1 MIKIKTMKYKIAILV
16 LFLFVGSC
24 TSVEQTEKHDQLE
37 PATKKHMSMLGKKSD
52 VFTTASET
60 ELRLSQTESVAF
72 KSAKQPLENEVSV
85 FVNPA
90 KTFQSFF
97 GIGGAITDASAE
109 IFAKLPIE
117 TQEEFLQAYYDKDK
131 GIGYSLSRTPIHS
144 CDFSS
149 DSYTYIEE
157 GDKDLESFSIEHDKE
172 FKIPLIKKAIE
183 AAGGEL
189 LLYAS
194 PWSPPAF
201 MKDNN
206 NMLQGGKLLPEY
218 ADSWARYFAKFI
230 KAYEA
235 DGMPIWGIT
244 IQNEPMAVQRWE
256 SCIYTAEEERDFLK
270 NYLGPTLEKEGL
282 GDKKIVVWDHNRD
295 LINHRANTIFEDQEA
310 AKYAWGIGFHW
321 YETWAGGKPMF
332 SNLGN
337 INESFPTKNLLFTE
351 GCQEGFRT
359 DRYQYWPHAERY
371 GRSIINDFN
380 NGTVGWTDWNI
391 LLDQGGGPN
400 HVGNFCFA
408 PIHGDTDAGELIYT
422 PTYYYIG
429 HFSKFI
435 RPGAKRIST
444 VSSRS
449 HLLSTSFVNEDE
461 SMVNVVMNQSDE
473 NIDYKLY
480 VGAGEALSL
489 SIPAHAIQSIVTK

>member
-1 MIKIKTMKYKIAILV
+1 M
-16 LFLFVGSC
+16 
-24 TSVEQTEKHDQLE
+24 
-37 PATKKHMSMLGKKSD
+37 GKEAM
-52 VFTTASET
+52 VYTTAHQT
-60 ELRLSQTESVAF
+60 ELRLAQTGNLTFEA
-72 KSAKQPLENEVSV
+72 AGQPLESEVSV
-85 FVNPA
+85 FVNPD
-90 KTFQSFF
+90 KSFQTLL

-109 IFAKLPIE
+109 VFAQLPPE
-117 TQEEFLQAYYDKDK
+117 KQQEFLTAYYDRDR
-131 GIGYSLSRTPIHS
+131 GIGYSLCRTPIHS

-149 DSYTYIEE
+149 GSYTYIEE
-157 GDKDLESFSIEHDKE
+157 GDKALETFSIAHDQAY
-172 FKIPLIKKAIE
+172 KIPLIKKATE
-183 AAGGEL
+183 AAGGSL

-218 ADSWARYFAKFI
+218 ADAWAQYYAKFI

-235 DGMPIWGIT
+235 EGMPVWGIT

-256 SCIYTAEEERDFLK
+256 SCIWTAEEERDFLK
-270 NYLGPTLEKEGL
+270 NHLGPTLEQEGL
-282 GDKKIVVWDHNRD
+282 ADKKIVVWDHNRD
-295 LINHRANTIFEDQEA
+295 LINHRANTIFEDPEA

-321 YETWAGGKPMF
+321 YETWAGGEPMF

-337 INESFPTKNLLFTE
+337 IQESFPSKNLLFTE

-371 GRSIINDFN
+371 GRSMINDFN

-391 LLDQGGGPN
+391 LLNQEGGPN
-400 HVGNFCFA
+400 HVGNYCFA
-408 PIHGDTDAGELIYT
+408 PIHGDTAEGELIYT

-435 RPGAKRIST
+435 RPGAQRIST

-449 HLLSTSFVNEDE
+449 HLLSTSFVNEDQ
-461 SMVNVVMNQSDE
+461 SMVNVVMNQSDDPVE
-473 NIDYKLY
+473 YKLY
-480 VGAGEALSL
+480 VGAAEAISL
-489 SIPAHAIQSIVTK
+489 SIPAHAIQTVVTRL